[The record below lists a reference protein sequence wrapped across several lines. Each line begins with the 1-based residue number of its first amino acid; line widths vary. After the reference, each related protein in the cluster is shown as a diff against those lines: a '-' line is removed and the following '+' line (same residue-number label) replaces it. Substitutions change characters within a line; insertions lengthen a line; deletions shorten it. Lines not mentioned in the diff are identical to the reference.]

1 MYRQIAKRKL
11 FLRFICIG
19 LLATIID
26 GIVYHWLAAYWH
38 EQAWYAGVAKILS
51 FDDWPIIASK
61 AVAFEV
67 SVLLNFVVSAIWN
80 FKIKWEDLPSR
91 LLNFLKLYAFSGVV
105 NVTSNFALFRLL
117 LLTNWVP
124 PSKISVVAWLFAT
137 ALTAAL
143 NYTGQTFWVFK
154 AKPIPPVL

>member
-1 MYRQIAKRKL
+1 MHRQISKRKL

-26 GIVYHWLAAYWH
+26 GVVYQWLAAYWH
-38 EQAWYAGVAKILS
+38 EQAWYASVSKALS
-51 FDDWPIIASK
+51 FDNWHIIASK

-67 SVLLNFVVSAIWN
+67 SVLLNFVVSAMWN

-91 LLNFLKLYAFSGVV
+91 LFDFLKLYAFSGVV

-124 PSKISVVAWLFAT
+124 DSKISMVAWLFAT

-154 AKPIPPVL
+154 PKTTPPIV

>member
-1 MYRQIAKRKL
+1 MHRQISKRKL

-19 LLATIID
+19 LLATILD
-26 GIVYHWLAAYWH
+26 GVVYQWLAAYWH
-38 EQAWYAGVAKILS
+38 EQAWYASVSKALS
-51 FDDWPIIASK
+51 FDDWHIIASK

-67 SVLLNFVVSAIWN
+67 SVLLNFVVSAMWN

-91 LLNFLKLYAFSGVV
+91 LFDFLKLYAFSGVV

-124 PSKISVVAWLFAT
+124 DSKISMVAWLFAT

-154 AKPIPPVL
+154 PKTTPPIV

>member
-1 MYRQIAKRKL
+1 MHRQISKRKL

-26 GIVYHWLAAYWH
+26 GVVYQWLAAYWH
-38 EQAWYAGVAKILS
+38 EQVWYASVSKALS
-51 FDDWPIIASK
+51 FDDWHIIASK

-67 SVLLNFVVSAIWN
+67 SVLLNFVVSAMWN

-91 LLNFLKLYAFSGVV
+91 LFDFLKLYAFSGVV

-124 PSKISVVAWLFAT
+124 DSKISMVAWLFAT

-154 AKPIPPVL
+154 PKTTPPIV